1 MQYAVKAAISGWG
14 FSVLGDSNGL
24 RVYRWQVSSSTVAH
38 QTNSKF
44 VSRPS
49 HRLKIQELTTFSVWS
64 TFAIRPTLSIWP
76 TLAIRPTFAIFAAS
90 KLGEQ
95 SSADSR
101 SGPRARPPSGRHTA
115 HPQACRPY
123 ALKDGHYPIPT
134 PVVSAS
140 DIMMAARVPPLV
152 LTPNPTATTFVQGPL
167 ELLRSSQRLLRRLQQ
182 ELRTWQIWRPC
193 GLSFGCWRRP
203 WKGPLERRYPSF
215 RLPWCHERDLIKIHS
230 QVCY

>member
-1 MQYAVKAAISGWG
+1 MPSG
-14 FSVLGDSNGL
+14 L
-24 RVYRWQVSSSTVAH
+24 
-38 QTNSKF
+38 
-44 VSRPS
+44 P
-49 HRLKIQELTTFSVWS
+49 
-64 TFAIRPTLSIWP
+64 
-76 TLAIRPTFAIFAAS
+76 LASGPP
-90 KLGEQ
+90 LP
-95 SSADSR
+95 
-101 SGPRARPPSGRHTA
+101 SGPRLPFLRPANLASRARPIRAPAHAPAPPSGRHTA

>member
-101 SGPRARPPSGRHTA
+101 SGPRARPPQW
-115 HPQACRPY
+115 PPYRPPPG
-123 ALKDGHYPIPT
+123 L
-134 PVVSAS
+134 
-140 DIMMAARVPPLV
+140 PPL
-152 LTPNPTATTFVQGPL
+152 
-167 ELLRSSQRLLRRLQQ
+167 RSERWTLPHPHPGGFSQ
-182 ELRTWQIWRPC
+182 
-193 GLSFGCWRRP
+193 
-203 WKGPLERRYPSF
+203 
-215 RLPWCHERDLIKIHS
+215 
-230 QVCY
+230 